1 MKQLHVVMDL
11 SIRSGGQARATLQYA
26 HANAIAGADVTL
38 YVANATNDTLEAIPV
53 SDAFRVVFAS
63 GLKTFHLFLCL
74 ARGAF
79 NVVHLHGTWSPML
92 ALASLMARACG
103 LPYLVSPHGCL
114 EPWAINH
121 RRTKKLIALEL
132 YQKHVLC
139 KAAMLIA
146 TAEQELRSI
155 RRLGINTPVA
165 VIPLGVD
172 LPDASIQR
180 IELLAKR
187 ILFMSRI
194 HPVKGLIELVSAWA
208 LVRQSGWTVVIAG
221 PDEDG
226 HEAVVKAHIRHHC
239 LEGDFL
245 FAGLVAGEAKEQ
257 LFADCDFFILPSHSE
272 NFGMVVAE
280 ALARSVPVIT
290 TTATPWQLLHTRGC
304 GWWVSPD
311 VDGLALALNQALKM
325 SKPELNKMG
334 DRGRELVSQEFAW
347 EKIGKMALSAL
358 GWALNKSATVP
369 QFINVGESL

>member
-1 MKQLHVVMDL
+1 MNQLHVVMDL
-11 SIRSGGQARATLQYA
+11 SIRSGGQARAALQYA
-26 HANAIAGADVTL
+26 KANANAGDDVTL
-38 YVANATNDTLEAIPV
+38 YVVNPTNDTLDLMPI
-53 SDAFRVVFAS
+53 SGAFRVVYAR
-63 GLKTFHLFLCL
+63 GLKAVHMFRCV
-74 ARGAF
+74 ARGTF

-92 ALASLMARACG
+92 ALASLIARACG

-114 EPWAINH
+114 EPWALNL

-155 RRLGINTPVA
+155 RGLGINTPVA

-172 LPDASIQR
+172 LPDSPISR
-180 IELLAKR
+180 GELAKR

-194 HPVKGLIELVSAWA
+194 HPVKGLIEMVSAWV

-221 PDEDG
+221 PDEGG
-226 HEAVVKAHIRHHC
+226 HEAAVKAHIRLLG

-245 FAGLVAGEAKEQ
+245 FAGLVTGKEKEQ
-257 LFADCDFFILPSHSE
+257 LFANCDFFILPSHSE

-280 ALARSVPVIT
+280 ALARNLPVIT
-290 TTATPWQLLHTRGC
+290 TTGTPWQLLQTRGC

-311 VDGLALALNQALKM
+311 VDGLALALHQALKM
-325 SKPELNKMG
+325 SKPQLSQMG
-334 DRGRELVSQEFAW
+334 VRGRELVRQEFAW
-347 EKIGKMALSAL
+347 EKIGKMALASL
-358 GWALNKSATVP
+358 DWVLNKSAPVP
-369 QFINVGESL
+369 QFIDVGESP

>member
-11 SIRSGGQARATLQYA
+11 SIRSGGQARAAIQYA
-26 HANAIAGADVTL
+26 QANASAGADITL
-38 YVANATNDTLEAIPV
+38 YVVNPTDDTLETIPA
-53 SDAFRVVFAS
+53 SGAFRVVYAR
-63 GLKTFHLFLCL
+63 GLKAIHLFRCVE
-74 ARGAF
+74 RGAF

-92 ALASLMARACG
+92 AVASLMARACG

-121 RRTKKLIALEL
+121 RRAKKLIALAL
-132 YQKHVLC
+132 YQKHVFC
-139 KAAMLIA
+139 KAAMLLA

-172 LPDASIQR
+172 LPDASTPR
-180 IELLAKR
+180 IELAKR

-208 LVRQSGWTVVIAG
+208 LVRQPGWTVVIAG

-226 HEAVVKAHIRHHC
+226 HEAAVRAQIQILG
-239 LEGDFL
+239 LEDDFH
-245 FAGLVAGEAKEQ
+245 FTGLVAGDQKEQ
-257 LFADCDFFILPSHSE
+257 LFATCDFFILPSHSE

-280 ALARSVPVIT
+280 ALARSLPVIT
-290 TTATPWQLLHTRGC
+290 TTGTPWQLLQPRGC

-311 VDGLALALNQALKM
+311 VDGLALALRQALNM
-325 SKPELNKMG
+325 SKSELNQMG
-334 DRGRELVSQEFAW
+334 AHGRELVTQEFAW
-347 EKIGKMALSAL
+347 EKIGKMAFEAID
-358 GWALNKSATVP
+358 WVLNKSAPVP
-369 QFINVGESL
+369 QIINVGESP